1 MPLPAFSMRG
11 QDVNQ
16 AERRQLLIRELLDER
31 HGREGAAI
39 PAGADGQRALL
50 RALMNVRPPASASAK
65 FLAVQDAYLKERAH
79 ERGITH
85 VSELSP
91 AAATGTLSRAC
102 LWQGDITLIDADA
115 IMNAANSKLL
125 GCFVPGHACID
136 NAIHTYAGVQLRLA
150 CHKLMAEQGHDECAG
165 LVKATPAFNL
175 PSRYVLH
182 TVGPIVP
189 SHVPSLRDEAALR
202 SSYRSC
208 LAKATELGC
217 ESVALC
223 CLSTGVFGYPQAA
236 AARVAVDEA
245 LRYLAN
251 DDADL
256 RVVFNVFLDS
266 DKWIYQQLIAER
278 AGA

>member
-1 MPLPAFSMRG
+1 M
-11 QDVNQ
+11 NQ

-31 HGREGAAI
+31 HRREDVAI
-39 PAGADGQRALL
+39 PAGADEQRALL
-50 RALMNVRPPASASAK
+50 RALMNVRPPAAASAE
-65 FLAVQDAYLKERAH
+65 LIAVQDAYLKERAL

-85 VSELSP
+85 VSELCP
-91 AAATGTLSRAC
+91 VAATGTLSRVC

-150 CHKLMAEQGHDECAG
+150 CHKLMAEQGHDERTG
-165 LVKATPAFNL
+165 TVKATPAFNL

-189 SHVPSLRDEAALR
+189 SHVPSLCDEAALR

-208 LAKATELGC
+208 LAKATEMGC
-217 ESVALC
+217 ESIALC

-251 DDADL
+251 DDAGL